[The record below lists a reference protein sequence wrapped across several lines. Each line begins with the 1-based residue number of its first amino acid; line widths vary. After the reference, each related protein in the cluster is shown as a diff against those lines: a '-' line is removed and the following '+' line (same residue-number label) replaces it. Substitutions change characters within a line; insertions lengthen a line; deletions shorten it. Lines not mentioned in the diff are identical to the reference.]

1 MPNHQIPFRLVAPA
15 DRTCR
20 NLMLPLFAGAENN
33 RALLTRFLGPAMTQ
47 STLDLIQAEHIS
59 GDYKEFNLLPGHP
72 DSGYDWVLFMGLG
85 KRDAIRT
92 DYRLHDRIRS
102 IIASAARHFRLKH
115 RLTFCIPDFSDLG
128 IDPSAAGRLIAEG
141 ATLGLYRFERY
152 KSEGN
157 RKYPDGRNIESIHI
171 LSDPSNHPILQR
183 ALAHG
188 DILSVNACMARDLV
202 NTPALDLT
210 PKAFAEE
217 ARLVAKQT
225 PGLQFEL
232 LQKVHMEVERL
243 SLHLAVARGSENEPC
258 VVILS
263 YLPRG
268 EAAGYDMALVG
279 KGVTFDSGG
288 YNLKPT
294 GSIER
299 MYGDM
304 GGAAAVLGAMRSIA
318 QLKLPVNVVGVMPM
332 AENLVSGAAYKPG
345 DVLLSRKGL
354 TVEITNTDAEGRL
367 LLADALSYT
376 CERFKPRY
384 LIDIATLTG
393 AIRVALGNFVTGL
406 FTHARDVDR
415 DERFAKQLID
425 AGHDTG
431 EYLWR
436 LPVDDDY
443 LVQLASNKADLE
455 NASTDPL
462 TGAGAITAAV
472 FLKQFIDFDV
482 VKAWAHLDIAA
493 TSMML
498 RAIIYNKIPYQPRE
512 GATGIGVRLFARIA
526 ERLAAEVSGN

>member
-1 MPNHQIPFRLVAPA
+1 MPNHQVPFRLVTPD
-15 DRTCR
+15 DRSTR
-20 NLMLPLFAGAENN
+20 NLMLPLFSGAESN
-33 RALLTRFLGPAMTQ
+33 RALLTRFLGDAMAQ
-47 STLDLIQAEHIS
+47 SIIDLMASEHIS
-59 GDYKEFNLLPGHP
+59 ADYKEFNLLPAPAETGFE
-72 DSGYDWVLFMGLG
+72 WVLFMGLG
-85 KRDAIRT
+85 KRASIRT

-102 IIASAARHFRLKH
+102 IVASAARHFRLKH
-115 RLTFCIPDFSDLG
+115 RLTFAMPDLSDLG
-128 IDPSAAGRLIAEG
+128 IDPLTAGRLISEG

-157 RKYPDGRNIESIHI
+157 RKYPDGRNIEAIHI
-171 LSDPSNHPILQR
+171 LAEPDAHPTLQR
-183 ALAHG
+183 ALAYG
-188 DILSVNACMARDLV
+188 DILSVNTCHARDLV

-210 PKAFAEE
+210 PKSFAEE
-217 ARLVAKQT
+217 ARRAAKQT
-225 PGLQFEL
+225 PGLDFEL

-258 VVILS
+258 VVILT
-263 YLPRG
+263 YQPRG
-268 EAAGYDMALVG
+268 EAVGYDLALVG
-279 KGVTFDSGG
+279 KGVTFDAGG

-318 QLKLPVNVVGVMPM
+318 QLKLPINVVGVMPL
-332 AENLVSGAAYKPG
+332 AENLISGAAYKPG

-367 LLADALSYT
+367 LLADSLSYT

-384 LIDIATLTG
+384 ILDIATLTG

-406 FTHARDVDR
+406 FTHSRDQHQDDR
-415 DERFAKQLID
+415 LAKQLSD

-431 EYLWR
+431 EWLWR

-443 LVQLASNKADLE
+443 LVQLASNKADIE

-498 RAIIYNKIPYQPRE
+498 RALIYNKTPYLPRE
-512 GATGIGVRLFARIA
+512 GATGIGVRLFTRFA
-526 ERLAAEVSGN
+526 ERIAAEVSGN